1 MNKWNCR
8 MKRISVLGSTG
19 SIGQNVLKVAKH
31 LGREHIEVKALAV
44 KSNIDLLEQQ
54 IYAFQPEI
62 VAVYDLDKAVELQ
75 KRIPHTPVL
84 GGMEGLETIA
94 AYEKS
99 NFVVSAI
106 AGTLG
111 LQPTLAAIN
120 AGKDVALANKEALV
134 SGGALVMSLVKKKG
148 TKLIPIDSEHSAIF
162 QCLNGE
168 TRKTIDRLILT
179 ASGGPFRS
187 YTCAQLDGISVEEAL
202 QHPNWNMGPK
212 VTIDSSTLMNKG
224 LEVIEAHWLF
234 DVPLKN
240 IDVVIHPQSIIHS
253 MVEFVDGSILAQ
265 MGIPSM
271 IVPIQYALTYPE
283 RYPGLMKRFDF
294 LKNHTLQFHLPDPS
308 KFRCLFLAYEALRQG
323 GTMPCY
329 MNAVNEILVDRFL
342 KKEIAW
348 REIGERLEALMSR
361 HQVAEVDSFNTI
373 IAVDALARAEAA
385 AKDI

>member
-1 MNKWNCR
+1 

-19 SIGQNVLKVAKH
+19 SIGQNVLKVAQH
-31 LGREHIEVKALAV
+31 LGRERIQVKALAA
-44 KSNIDLLEQQ
+44 KSNIDILEQQ
-54 IYAFQPEI
+54 AHAFHPEI
-62 VAVYDLDKAVELQ
+62 IAVYDLDKAHALQ
-75 KRIPHTPVL
+75 KKLPHIPIL
-84 GGMEGLETIA
+84 GGMEGLEAVA
-94 AYEKS
+94 AYENS

-111 LQPTLAAIN
+111 LQPTLAAIH
-120 AGKDVALANKEALV
+120 AGKDVALANKEALI
-134 SGGALVMSLVKKKG
+134 SGGALVMSLVKKK
-148 TKLIPIDSEHSAIF
+148 KINLIPIDSEHSAIF

-168 TRKTIDRLILT
+168 SRKTIDRLILT

-187 YTCAQLDGISVEEAL
+187 HTCAQLDGITVEEAL
-202 QHPNWNMGPK
+202 QHPNWTMGPK

-234 DVPLKN
+234 DVPLHN

-283 RYPGLMKRFDF
+283 RFPGLMKRFDF
-294 LKNHTLQFHLPDPS
+294 LKNHTLQFQLPDTS
-308 KFRCLFLAYEALRQG
+308 KFRCLSLAYEALRQG

-329 MNAVNEILVDRFL
+329 MNAVNEVLVGRFL
-342 KKEIAW
+342 NKEIAW
-348 REIGERLEALMSR
+348 RDIGKRLETLMSR
-361 HQVAEVDSFNTI
+361 HQVAQVDSFNTI
-373 IAVDALARAEAA
+373 IAVDTLARAEAA
-385 AKDI
+385 AKEI